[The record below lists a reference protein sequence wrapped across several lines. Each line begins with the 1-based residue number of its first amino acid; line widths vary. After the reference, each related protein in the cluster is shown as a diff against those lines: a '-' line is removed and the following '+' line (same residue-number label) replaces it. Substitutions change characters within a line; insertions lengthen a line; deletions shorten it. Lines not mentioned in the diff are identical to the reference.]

1 MPRPKKVEQNYLEKI
16 ETEVESNQSK
26 ISMVLGILIVIV
38 VGVLIFNFFNRGK
51 QEIGPA
57 QTTTI
62 EQDVSPQ
69 NLPGKYTVKEEDTLF
84 TIAQKYYQDGYKYT
98 EIANANNLTNIDV
111 IETGQVLEI
120 PKLEMEK
127 EIGTGGGDTTIWGP
141 RLSGDTYMVV
151 EGDWLSKIA
160 GRAYGDIY
168 AYDKIANANNIPNPD
183 HITPGM
189 TLTIPR

>member
-168 AYDKIANANNIPNPD
+168 AYDKIAKANNIPNPD